1 MAHPARLHKA
11 PGVASSCSSSAS
23 RTCIS
28 LTSRRPPFA
37 RCFYPSLGAA
47 FSLLPNRSRQ
57 DTVAFLQEKGKNWRP
72 QAFSPAS
79 VRSFVS
85 LSRTG
90 TALAQQPRFFVSR
103 RLPPSPGFSGRSLR
117 KQPTHPSGGGNVQTD
132 FLFSRFPVSPFSV
145 LSSSLSL
152 SSLSLSSLSPSSL
165 SPSSLSPSS
174 LSPSSLSPSSLSPSS
189 LSPSS
194 LSPSSLSP
202 PSLSPSSLSHF
213 SVSPSRSVC
222 PRFQPFSR
230 LAHDAYVARECLPP
244 TRRTS
249 ARHSF
254 SHSPSSFV
262 SVSSLSGASVVF
274 AEAPLSPLAFSPRS
288 WEIFSVPSARRESRS
303 LSSGAHGP
311 RRREEDWREEKAEPA
326 TEARDSDNLSG
337 EAERP
342 GHRDSPQRQIE
353 KTEAPEPV
361 PVVAEKRGKALQ
373 DFLGPSGGTQGE
385 VEQQRHSSA
394 ASAHSSEE
402 TLHPT
407 GEVTQIDVRDLP
419 SSGQGLLK
427 QMEDNPASPVRVGR
441 RRRGATISERG
452 YKAQKLQRPETA
464 EGQTEETTFRRSEKR
479 ATDEAEEAQAV
490 LLRGDSAPA
499 SLSSHNISSALSA
512 LPPRFS
518 VLTALPLFRRPAFP
532 GFFQLLHIPDN
543 DVFEALVRQKKS
555 GMPGGDYVAGF
566 LTIEEKEKE
575 HEEDEEGPGAKLRK
589 DAGRVVDI
597 SELHTTGSLLHLLNF
612 APHSNVRGGQVV
624 VMPYRRI
631 RLLGAADSP
640 ASSSPPTDT
649 SPSLPHASTHSG
661 GAAASSTSSA
671 SAEVLNTP
679 AESLQ
684 REMEKD
690 EEVSLTSKAE
700 EEDQVLREGAGT
712 SRPAVGD
719 QGAAASGVSPDKE
732 AEEPPFSSPNSDAE
746 QMQGTQNKGKTGEPS
761 PSSSSSSSLSPVKT
775 ATFSLL
781 RVRIAYLPDESGRF
795 DVNDTQKA
803 LHLEIIATMK
813 ELLKQSYFY
822 KEHFDQVVRFYNLD
836 SPHKLADLVAG
847 MSFGKRQE
855 LQAVLAEED
864 IEKRLRL
871 VLEIAKKD
879 LEFSKLQ
886 AQVKAQVE
894 EKMNKMQRKFLLSE
908 QLKFLKRELGEVK
921 DDKESIL
928 DSFAE
933 RLEKKKHALPEEV
946 QKAVA
951 YELSKLHSLEQS
963 SSEFNITRTYTD
975 CLLSLPWGEYTED
988 CSDIFVAE
996 QILNEDHYGLA
1007 DVKDRILEF
1016 IAVTILRKDV
1026 QGKIICLVGPPGV
1039 GKTSVGQSIAR
1050 ALHRKF
1056 YRISLGGMCDV
1067 AELRGH
1073 RRTYISALPGKVI
1086 QALKECQTMN
1096 PVILLDEIDKLGRDF
1111 RGDPSSALLE
1121 ILDPRPL
1128 LDRMEV
1134 IRIAGYIFQEKLCIA
1149 RNYLLPQ
1156 TSQSAGLTDDQISI
1170 SSEVLEKLVR
1180 DYAREAGVRSLLK
1193 LIERIYRKAALS
1205 LVRKEQEKVEVHMD
1219 NLSKFVGQPTFQSDR
1234 LYGETPPGVVM
1245 GLAWTQMG
1253 GATLYVEAIGR
1264 RPRDTS
1270 KRVEME
1276 RKNWR
1281 LADDDEACRREKR
1294 GRTEQRSRSP
1304 AGAEGRLKVTGQLGN
1319 VMSESSEIALTFCR
1333 VFVRRIEPRNSFLET
1348 AQIHLHVP
1356 EGATPKDGPSAGVTM
1371 ATALVSLALN
1381 KPVLPDVAMTGE
1393 LTLTGKVLKIGGVKE
1408 KVIAARRENVN
1419 TLIFP
1424 QANEREFSEL
1434 PDDVKEGLS
1443 VHFASTY
1450 DDVYRVAFGAEPP
1463 SRT

>member
-174 LSPSSLSPSSLSPSS
+174 LS
-189 LSPSS
+189 
-194 LSPSSLSP
+194 
-202 PSLSPSSLSHF
+202 HF

-222 PRFQPFSR
+222 PRFQQFSR

-427 QMEDNPASPVRVGR
+427 QMEDSPASPVRVGR

-464 EGQTEETTFRRSEKR
+464 EGQTEETTFSRSEKR

-624 VMPYRRI
+624 VMPYRR
-631 RLLGAADSP
+631 
-640 ASSSPPTDT
+640 
-649 SPSLPHASTHSG
+649 
-661 GAAASSTSSA
+661 
-671 SAEVLNTP
+671 
-679 AESLQ
+679 
-684 REMEKD
+684 
-690 EEVSLTSKAE
+690 
-700 EEDQVLREGAGT
+700 
-712 SRPAVGD
+712 
-719 QGAAASGVSPDKE
+719 
-732 AEEPPFSSPNSDAE
+732 
-746 QMQGTQNKGKTGEPS
+746 
-761 PSSSSSSSLSPVKT
+761 
-775 ATFSLL
+775 
-781 RVRIAYLPDESGRF
+781 
-795 DVNDTQKA
+795 
-803 LHLEIIATMK
+803 
-813 ELLKQSYFY
+813 
-822 KEHFDQVVRFYNLD
+822 
-836 SPHKLADLVAG
+836 
-847 MSFGKRQE
+847 
-855 LQAVLAEED
+855 
-864 IEKRLRL
+864 
-871 VLEIAKKD
+871 
-879 LEFSKLQ
+879 
-886 AQVKAQVE
+886 
-894 EKMNKMQRKFLLSE
+894 
-908 QLKFLKRELGEVK
+908 
-921 DDKESIL
+921 
-928 DSFAE
+928 
-933 RLEKKKHALPEEV
+933 
-946 QKAVA
+946 
-951 YELSKLHSLEQS
+951 
-963 SSEFNITRTYTD
+963 
-975 CLLSLPWGEYTED
+975 
-988 CSDIFVAE
+988 
-996 QILNEDHYGLA
+996 
-1007 DVKDRILEF
+1007 
-1016 IAVTILRKDV
+1016 
-1026 QGKIICLVGPPGV
+1026 
-1039 GKTSVGQSIAR
+1039 
-1050 ALHRKF
+1050 
-1056 YRISLGGMCDV
+1056 
-1067 AELRGH
+1067 
-1073 RRTYISALPGKVI
+1073 
-1086 QALKECQTMN
+1086 
-1096 PVILLDEIDKLGRDF
+1096 
-1111 RGDPSSALLE
+1111 
-1121 ILDPRPL
+1121 
-1128 LDRMEV
+1128 
-1134 IRIAGYIFQEKLCIA
+1134 
-1149 RNYLLPQ
+1149 
-1156 TSQSAGLTDDQISI
+1156 
-1170 SSEVLEKLVR
+1170 
-1180 DYAREAGVRSLLK
+1180 
-1193 LIERIYRKAALS
+1193 
-1205 LVRKEQEKVEVHMD
+1205 
-1219 NLSKFVGQPTFQSDR
+1219 
-1234 LYGETPPGVVM
+1234 
-1245 GLAWTQMG
+1245 
-1253 GATLYVEAIGR
+1253 
-1264 RPRDTS
+1264 
-1270 KRVEME
+1270 
-1276 RKNWR
+1276 
-1281 LADDDEACRREKR
+1281 
-1294 GRTEQRSRSP
+1294 
-1304 AGAEGRLKVTGQLGN
+1304 
-1319 VMSESSEIALTFCR
+1319 
-1333 VFVRRIEPRNSFLET
+1333 
-1348 AQIHLHVP
+1348 
-1356 EGATPKDGPSAGVTM
+1356 
-1371 ATALVSLALN
+1371 
-1381 KPVLPDVAMTGE
+1381 
-1393 LTLTGKVLKIGGVKE
+1393 
-1408 KVIAARRENVN
+1408 
-1419 TLIFP
+1419 
-1424 QANEREFSEL
+1424 
-1434 PDDVKEGLS
+1434 
-1443 VHFASTY
+1443 
-1450 DDVYRVAFGAEPP
+1450 
-1463 SRT
+1463 

>member
-1 MAHPARLHKA
+1 M
-11 PGVASSCSSSAS
+11 
-23 RTCIS
+23 
-28 LTSRRPPFA
+28 
-37 RCFYPSLGAA
+37 
-47 FSLLPNRSRQ
+47 
-57 DTVAFLQEKGKNWRP
+57 
-72 QAFSPAS
+72 
-79 VRSFVS
+79 
-85 LSRTG
+85 
-90 TALAQQPRFFVSR
+90 
-103 RLPPSPGFSGRSLR
+103 SPG
-117 KQPTHPSGGGNVQTD
+117 HC
-132 FLFSRFPVSPFSV
+132 
-145 LSSSLSL
+145 
-152 SSLSLSSLSPSSL
+152 
-165 SPSSLSPSS
+165 
-174 LSPSSLSPSSLSPSS
+174 
-189 LSPSS
+189 
-194 LSPSSLSP
+194 
-202 PSLSPSSLSHF
+202 HF
-213 SVSPSRSVC
+213 S
-222 PRFQPFSR
+222 
-230 LAHDAYVARECLPP
+230 AREEAKLASTILLTCL
-244 TRRTS
+244 R
-249 ARHSF
+249 AQ
-254 SHSPSSFV
+254 
-262 SVSSLSGASVVF
+262 
-274 AEAPLSPLAFSPRS
+274 
-288 WEIFSVPSARRESRS
+288 
-303 LSSGAHGP
+303 GP
-311 RRREEDWREEKAEPA
+311 RRREEDWREEKGDPA
-326 TEARDSDNLSG
+326 TEVKDSDSLSG

-342 GHRDSPQRQIE
+342 GHRDTPQRQIE
-353 KTEAPEPV
+353 KTETHEPV
-361 PVVAEKRGKALQ
+361 PAVAEKRGKALQ
-373 DFLGPSGGTQGE
+373 DFLGPSGGSQGE
-385 VEQQRHSSA
+385 AEQQRHSSA
-394 ASAHSSEE
+394 ASAHGSEE
-402 TLHPT
+402 TLHAT
-407 GEVTQIDVRDLP
+407 GEMTQIDVRDLP
-419 SSGQGLLK
+419 SSSSSGQGLRK
-427 QMEDNPASPVRVGR
+427 HVEDRAGSPVRVGR
-441 RRRGATISERG
+441 RRRGVAISERG
-452 YKAQKLQRPETA
+452 EKAQKPQRPEAA
-464 EGQTEETTFRRSEKR
+464 EGQTGETTFRRSEKR
-479 ATDEAEEAQAV
+479 ATEEAEEAQAV

-499 SLSSHNISSALSA
+499 SLSSHNLSSALSA
-512 LPPRFS
+512 LPPRFP

-555 GMPGGDYVAGF
+555 GVPGGDYVAGF

-640 ASSSPPTDT
+640 ASSSPP
-649 SPSLPHASTHSG
+649 ASTHSG
-661 GAAASSTSSA
+661 GEASSSTSSA
-671 SAEVLNTP
+671 STESLNTP

-684 REMEKD
+684 REMQKD
-690 EEVSLTSKAE
+690 EEVSLTSEAE
-700 EEDQVLREGAGT
+700 GEDQVLKEGAGT
-712 SRPAVGD
+712 SLLPAAGG
-719 QGAAASGVSPDKE
+719 QGAAASGVAPEKE
-732 AEEPPFSSPNSDAE
+732 AEEPPSSSSAKSAAD
-746 QMQGTQNKGKTGEPS
+746 QMQGTQKKDKTGEPS

-775 ATFSLL
+775 ATCSLL

-894 EKMNKMQRKFLLSE
+894 EKMNKMQRKFLLTE

-928 DSFAE
+928 DSFSE

-996 QILNEDHYGLA
+996 KILNEDHYGLT

-1121 ILDPRPL
+1121 ILDPSQNRSFRDYYLDVPVDLSKVLFVCTANTPDVIPGPL

-1205 LVRKEQEKVEVHMD
+1205 LVRKEQEKIDVHMD

-1264 RPRDTS
+1264 RPRETS

-1281 LADDDEACRREKR
+1281 PADDDEARKREKR

-1333 VFVRRIEPRNSFLET
+1333 VFVRRIEPSNSFLET

-1424 QANEREFSEL
+1424 RANEREFSEL

-1450 DDVYRVAFGAEPP
+1450 DDVYRVAFGVEPP
-1463 SRT
+1463 SQT